1 MPFHGV
7 IGDGNTVSPATSPQL
22 PDAASAAEFM
32 VEKSNNAVAAAANR
46 LARSIFKTFME
57 GSRTAHSV
65 LPAGPDPRIAE
76 LAEIS
81 QQI

>member
-1 MPFHGV
+1 MPFHGA
-7 IGDGNTVSPATSPQL
+7 IGDGNTVSPAASPQL
-22 PDAASAAEFM
+22 PDAAWAGESM
-32 VEKSNNAVAAAANR
+32 VEKSNNAVAAANR